1 MLTQEDLQALQS
13 MMETTIDKKL
23 EPINGRLDKIEN
35 RLDNIESSITEI
47 KEYAEVT
54 RDALNYLIEQT
65 DNQNDKIRKIR

>member
-1 MLTQEDLQALQS
+1 MLTQEDLQAL
-13 MMETTIDKKL
+13 ETLFDKKL
-23 EPINGRLDKIEN
+23 EPINARLDKIET
-35 RLDNIESSITEI
+35 SITEV

>member
-1 MLTQEDLQALQS
+1 MLTQEDLQAL
-13 MMETTIDKKL
+13 ETLFDKKL
-23 EPINGRLDKIEN
+23 EPINARLDKIET
-35 RLDNIESSITEI
+35 SITEI

>member
-1 MLTQEDLQALQS
+1 MRILTQEDLQAL
-13 MMETTIDKKL
+13 ETLFDKKL
-23 EPINGRLDKIEN
+23 EPINARLDKIET
-35 RLDNIESSITEI
+35 SITEI

>member
-1 MLTQEDLQALQS
+1 MLTQEDLQAL
-13 MMETTIDKKL
+13 ETLFDKKL
-23 EPINGRLDKIEN
+23 EPIDARLDKIET
-35 RLDNIESSITEI
+35 SITEI